1 MKEYYRVCG
10 FLPSSECELAV
21 ARWYGAG
28 MAGCEERERDDGTTA
43 VTVYFTDAATA
54 GKTAEELR
62 RYQPETTVVCEP
74 VVNEDWN
81 AQWRESMQPAR
92 LAEHWW
98 VSPVWLE
105 PSCAPGDRW
114 IRIEPKMAF
123 GTGHHETTRLAAQA
137 LIDPGTPVVTSTL
150 LDIGTGSGVLCFV
163 AAMLGAA
170 ACTGVEIDPDCRENL
185 AENVRENGIDGQCS
199 FVIGS
204 LDCLTDSHCFDVI
217 VMNMIHTESAPLLGR
232 CRELIAPGGMLVWSG
247 ILAEEHDR
255 AVDAA
260 REHGFVLVR
269 QTRENEWWCGRFTV
283 GPGYRSRQN
292 TIH

>member
-1 MKEYYRVCG
+1 MKEYYRVSG
-10 FLPSSECELAV
+10 SLPSTAFELAV
-21 ARWYGAG
+21 ARWYGIG
-28 MAGCEERERDDGTTA
+28 MAGCEELVREDGTTA
-43 VTVYFTDAATA
+43 VTVYFTDAAVA

-62 RYQPETTVVCEP
+62 RYQPEATVVCEP

-81 AQWRESMQPAR
+81 AKWRESMQPAR
-92 LAEHWW
+92 LADHWW

-123 GTGHHETTRLAAQA
+123 GTGHHETTRLAAQT
-137 LIDPGTPVVTSTL
+137 LIDSGTPVGNCSL

-170 ACTGVEIDPDCRENL
+170 VCTGVEIDPDCRENL
-185 AENVRENGIDGQCS
+185 AENLRENAPGGRCS

-204 LDCLTDSHCFDVI
+204 LESLAVSHCFDII

-232 CRELIAPGGMLVWSG
+232 CRELIAPGGTLVWSG
-247 ILAEEHDR
+247 ILADEYDR

-260 REHGFVLVR
+260 RKHGFFLTR
-269 QTRENEWWCGRFTV
+269 QTCENEWWCGGFTT
-283 GPGYRSRQN
+283 GPE
-292 TIH
+292 